1 MILNVSKNT
10 MQEIRNLSEINQ
22 IVEKQLGVL
31 AYFYNNDC
39 APCISLRPKVEALV
53 KDEFPMMKMVWIN
66 SKQTPEIPA
75 AFQIFANPT
84 ILLFFD
90 GKETRRFSKYVSVI
104 ELEETISRYYRLIF
118 EQ

>member
-1 MILNVSKNT
+1 MEEIIKLSDIKN
-10 MQEIRNLSEINQ
+10 II
-22 IVEKQLGVL
+22 EKQFGVL
-31 AYFYNNDC
+31 AYFYNDDC
-39 APCISLRPKVEALV
+39 APCISLRPKVETLIR
-53 KDEFPMMKMVWIN
+53 EQFPQMKIVWVN
-66 SKQTPEIPA
+66 SKKTPEIPA

-104 ELEETISRYYRLIF
+104 ELEETISRYYSLIF